1 MLAYHK
7 DLLENEAMVSNAKS
21 LYEEK
26 FISKEQFNEITSK
39 LVSLDTNSN
48 LLIRF
53 GFFLLGCFLFS
64 SIIGS
69 VSLLFMPL
77 LSSNYEIMPFF
88 YFGVGIIV
96 LEILV
101 RKNYFKHGL
110 DDAFIVCSQFA
121 LYLGVGLSFES
132 SLMVCLTMFIFGAIF
147 CLRYVNALSMFVCCI
162 GLMAFT
168 FLVITEHSVIPK
180 ALLPFIAFSI
190 AILLYIIYLKL
201 NSIDDFY
208 FYEFAFQNL
217 KVFSL
222 VLGYFSLNYMVVR
235 ELSESL
241 LNVEV
246 LPGKDIPLA
255 FIFYAT
261 TFIIPAFYIGYSLF
275 KKDRII
281 LFVGIL
287 TFAYSIFTIRYYHQ
301 LLPIEVALV
310 IGGIVLFIVAYL
322 SIKRLQFRE
331 TGLTFKAYRG
341 SDSSLLKNAQA
352 LIISTQV
359 PNAPAPNQSDMPFG
373 GGGFSGGGAGSK
385 F

>member
-1 MLAYHK
+1 MQAYHK
-7 DLLENEAMVSNAKS
+7 DLLENEAMISNAKS
-21 LYEEK
+21 LFTQK
-26 FISKEQFNEITSK
+26 FISKEQLNEVTSK
-39 LVSLDTNSN
+39 LVSLDTNPN
-48 LLIRF
+48 LLVRF

-64 SIIGS
+64 SIVGS
-69 VSLLFMPL
+69 ISLLFIPL
-77 LSSNYEIMPFF
+77 LDSNYQIVPFF

-101 RKNYFKHGL
+101 HKNYFKHGL
-110 DDAFIVCSQFA
+110 DDAFIVCSQLA
-121 LYLGVGLSFES
+121 LYIGVGILFES
-132 SLMVCLTMFIFGAIF
+132 FLAVYLTMFVFGALF
-147 CLRYVNALSMFVCCI
+147 CIRYVNALSMFVSCI
-162 GLMAFT
+162 GLMAFI
-168 FLVITEHSVIPK
+168 FLSITEHSFIPK
-180 ALLPFIAFSI
+180 ALLPFIAFFI
-190 AILLYIIYLKL
+190 AVLLYSIYLKL

-208 FYEFAFQNL
+208 FYEFALQNL
-217 KVFSL
+217 KIFSL
-222 VLGYFSLNYMVVR
+222 VLAYFSLNYMVVR

-246 LPGKDIPLA
+246 LLGEDIPLA

-261 TFIIPAFYIGYSLF
+261 TFIIPASYIGYSLF

-287 TFAYSIFTIRYYHQ
+287 AFAYSIFTIRFYYQ

-322 SIKRLQFRE
+322 SIKRLQFCE
-331 TGLTFKAYRG
+331 TGLTFKPDRG

-352 LIISTQV
+352 LIVSAQV
-359 PNAPAPNQSDMPFG
+359 PNAPVPNQSDMPFG